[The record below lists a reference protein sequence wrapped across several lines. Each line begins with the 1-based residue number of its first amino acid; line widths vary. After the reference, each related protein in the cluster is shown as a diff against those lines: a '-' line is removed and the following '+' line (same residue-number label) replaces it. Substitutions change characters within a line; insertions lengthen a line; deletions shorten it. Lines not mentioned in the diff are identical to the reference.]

1 MFRIIEFFIIKKFYL
16 YLYELTKSINL
27 KNALKLSLSIMS
39 ILFAIM
45 FVYTMRC
52 IILYFIYY
60 CESEA
65 DSK

>member
-39 ILFAIM
+39 IL
-45 FVYTMRC
+45 VCYNVC
-52 IILYFIYY
+52 LYDALHNFIFYLLL
-60 CESEA
+60 
-65 DSK
+65 